1 MALPPPPSPLR
12 AAVALLAWAASAQS
26 EQQRPR
32 SPDVVEPSWSSQPA
46 NLFLPPCE
54 RELEC
59 ARRTTRKSSAGEND
73 CRGQCRG
80 ALPPRATGGLPPKG
94 GGLRS
99 SVYQGTLP
107 PASLGSPPHLRSH
120 EVLVWIRS
128 SDAPRALPLPAA
140 SLLAELE
147 LFVAD
152 TAGAAAEAPPGAL
165 PWRDPGCAGG
175 LPSYV
180 ACLERGCL
188 ENAGAPL
195 NGGAAWSRLVEE
207 ACQGELAE
215 LDLASPDREVPSSRP
230 QRHHRD

>member
-1 MALPPPPSPLR
+1 MDAHAAAALATPMRQRPWRGEELLVCPQVNEEVPGPPLR
-12 AAVALLAWAASAQS
+12 TDPSLANGSEKFCSDAAADPEMAALQFLVMSL
-26 EQQRPR
+26 
-32 SPDVVEPSWSSQPA
+32 SQ
-46 NLFLPPCE
+46 
-54 RELEC
+54 
-59 ARRTTRKSSAGEND
+59 
-73 CRGQCRG
+73 
-80 ALPPRATGGLPPKG
+80 
-94 GGLRS
+94 
-99 SVYQGTLP
+99 
-107 PASLGSPPHLRSH
+107 
-120 EVLVWIRS
+120 VLVWIRS

>member
-1 MALPPPPSPLR
+1 MDAHAAAALATPMR
-12 AAVALLAWAASAQS
+12 
-26 EQQRPR
+26 QRPWR
-32 SPDVVEPSWSSQPA
+32 GE
-46 NLFLPPCE
+46 
-54 RELEC
+54 ELLVC
-59 ARRTTRKSSAGEND
+59 P
-73 CRGQCRG
+73 Q
-80 ALPPRATGGLPPKG
+80 G
-94 GGLRS
+94 GG
-99 SVYQGTLP
+99 G
-107 PASLGSPPHLRSH
+107 PAAKRPRLDCWSCCEAADPEMAALQFLVMSLSQ
-120 EVLVWIRS
+120 VLVWIRS